1 MTTSILLRFFITSQV
16 WSTRRCG
23 HITNTDKLK
32 LQVIHAESCLPIC
45 HPEIRDTHINKHNPM
60 TEKRAYLLSKRW
72 RKRRQSRNGWGY
84 DSRLNRPWN
93 RERPGMA
100 HMQQRGLKLRIGA
113 TSIKIDNLFIHKEG
127 EKYKTTHDAVEAL
140 YVLFML
146 VGNTWSIQV
155 ITM

>member
-1 MTTSILLRFFITSQV
+1 
-16 WSTRRCG
+16 
-23 HITNTDKLK
+23 
-32 LQVIHAESCLPIC
+32 
-45 HPEIRDTHINKHNPM
+45 
-60 TEKRAYLLSKRW
+60 
-72 RKRRQSRNGWGY
+72 
-84 DSRLNRPWN
+84 
-93 RERPGMA
+93 MA